1 MNVGIA
7 GTGYYLPERVLTNK
21 ELGQY
26 ADVTDDWIQ
35 KKIGL
40 RSGELRQRMSACQ
53 IWHIQQHYKH

>member
-26 ADVTDDWIQ
+26 ADVTDGLNQ
-35 KKIGL
+35 KKI
-40 RSGELRQRMSACQ
+40 
-53 IWHIQQHYKH
+53 